1 MSLQHKMPLVRL
13 LLILTLVSLGVYFCC
28 ATTPAPQSR
37 VFGKR
42 AHDYEE
48 SQPKRPATL
57 AEVRLRK
64 TMTPAQRQQF
74 LVDTQQ
80 ALGDRQQAL
89 VDRQQALVDRQMLRD
104 ARNRFY

>member
-1 MSLQHKMPLVRL
+1 MPLVRL

-64 TMTPAQRQQF
+64 TMTPAQRQQLIAQTEAQQA
-74 LVDTQQ
+74 LVDT
-80 ALGDRQQAL
+80 QQAL